1 MSWDNIVTTD
11 LAEDGYAVVT
21 ADGSYGYKLDGE
33 IAVGDGFFVKVIGE
47 NPSLSYGPQRSRRAD
62 KHYINLVAS
71 SKYGSDNVIINFA
84 GNNEEGFAKLENFN
98 KDIAEI
104 YVKGEGRRYGILSFE
119 KDVEE
124 IDVYFEPNK
133 MGEYTINAITEGKF
147 QSITLI
153 DRQTGVETDLLTSSY
168 TFKAISNDDSDRFAI
183 RISNNDKFVYQSS
196 DELIINAEGLVQIVD
211 VMGRVIYNVEQNGVN
226 RINVSD
232 LEKSTY
238 IVRNIN
244 NNEVKT
250 QKVVIF

>member
-1 MSWDNIVTTD
+1 M
-11 LAEDGYAVVT
+11 
-21 ADGSYGYKLDGE
+21 
-33 IAVGDGFFVKVIGE
+33 
-47 NPSLSYGPQRSRRAD
+47 
-62 KHYINLVAS
+62 AS
-71 SKYGSDNVIINFA
+71 SKTGSDNVIINFTD
-84 GNNEEGFAKLENFN
+84 NDEEGFDKLENFN

-104 YVKGEGRRYGILSFE
+104 YVKEEGRRYGILNYE
-119 KDVEE
+119 NDVEE
-124 IDVYFEPNK
+124 IELYFDAK
-133 MGEYTINAITEGKF
+133 RMGEYTINAITEGKF

-168 TFKAISNDDSDRFAI
+168 TFKAVSNDDSDRFAI